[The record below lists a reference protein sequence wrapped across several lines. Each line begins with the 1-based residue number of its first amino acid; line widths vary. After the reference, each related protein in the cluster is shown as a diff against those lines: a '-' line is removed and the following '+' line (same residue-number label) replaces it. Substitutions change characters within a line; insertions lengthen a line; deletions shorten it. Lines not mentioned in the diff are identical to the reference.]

1 MVVLDNKYGNYQG
14 CMHLVRINLLVQFI
28 VFLN

>member
-1 MVVLDNKYGNYQG
+1 MVVLDIKHGNYQG
-14 CMHLVRINLLVQFI
+14 FMYLVRINLLVQFI